1 MTLLATTRCSCL
13 RLVIGPLRVT
23 GKFNNVRTMSTES
36 AVQFETKGN
45 KGIITLNR
53 PKALNALNLDM
64 VRLIYPQLKK
74 WESDSKMK
82 MVILKGAG
90 EKAFCAGGD
99 VRAIAESGRGSP
111 ISQDFFREEY
121 RLNGKIGT
129 LGIPFVSLIHGICM
143 GGGVG
148 LSVHGT
154 FRVVTENAI
163 FAMPETQIGFFSDVG
178 GSYFLPRL
186 PGKLGTYLALTG
198 RRLKGLDI
206 VKAGIAT
213 HFVSSSHLN
222 YLEDELLRIEEPNAN
237 RISHILAKHQEQWK
251 DDFKQEFS
259 EKKHMGRINSTFG
272 VDSVE
277 KIIEALNQDS
287 SSWSKEVFNDLSKAS
302 PLSLKV
308 TFELIKRGQ
317 KQILPE
323 CLKMEFRVSQN
334 ILKHD
339 DFYSGVTARL
349 IDKTNNPKWNPQSL
363 SDVTDSMVDS
373 IFQKVDGVSDL
384 NL

>member
-1 MTLLATTRCSCL
+1 MTLLATTRFVTFMFLNAHSNNNYQNFFLLPRCSCL

-99 VRAIAESGRGSP
+99 VRGEYFSPLILIIIINNKMHEINQHCVPISFIAIAESGRGSP

-237 RISHILAKHQEQWK
+237 RISHILAKHQVCFLFLFCFNHTTQVIVL
-251 DDFKQEFS
+251 F
-259 EKKHMGRINSTFG
+259 EKLGT
-272 VDSVE
+272 
-277 KIIEALNQDS
+277 
-287 SSWSKEVFNDLSKAS
+287 
-302 PLSLKV
+302 
-308 TFELIKRGQ
+308 
-317 KQILPE
+317 
-323 CLKMEFRVSQN
+323 MER
-334 ILKHD
+334 
-339 DFYSGVTARL
+339 
-349 IDKTNNPKWNPQSL
+349 
-363 SDVTDSMVDS
+363 
-373 IFQKVDGVSDL
+373 
-384 NL
+384 